1 MDRRK
6 FYLELG
12 QRLEAEGTVRIAT
25 GIRGERT
32 GRKRFLTAAEEP
44 DRDEFAEKLAGRQRV
59 VVCGG
64 GHVSLALEQVLKT
77 LPLHLTV
84 IDDRPEFASK
94 ERFRLADRVLCQDYR
109 RALREHDFGEE
120 AYFVIVTRG
129 HASDD
134 DCLSEILRLP
144 RAYVGMIGS
153 RSKVAAAFEK
163 LRREGWGDEVQKGIH
178 APIGLP
184 IGGRTPGEIAVSIAA
199 ELIQVR
205 NQKGLAV
212 FDPEVIGAL
221 TEEADP
227 CVMVTVMEKT
237 GSSPGKKSSRMLVLP
252 DGSTRGTIGGGSVEY
267 TAAKEA
273 EKYLGQDVCQ
283 VRDYDLTDAPD
294 TGLGMVCGGKIRV
307 LFETLEPAAV

>member
-1 MDRRK
+1 
-6 FYLELG
+6 
-12 QRLEAEGTVRIAT
+12 
-25 GIRGERT
+25 
-32 GRKRFLTAAEEP
+32 
-44 DRDEFAEKLAGRQRV
+44 
-59 VVCGG
+59 
-64 GHVSLALEQVLKT
+64 
-77 LPLHLTV
+77 
-84 IDDRPEFASK
+84 
-94 ERFRLADRVLCQDYR
+94 
-109 RALREHDFGEE
+109 
-120 AYFVIVTRG
+120 
-129 HASDD
+129 
-134 DCLSEILRLP
+134 
-144 RAYVGMIGS
+144 MIGS